1 MTSLTVIHGALP
13 AARRQRGARAF
24 GARTPAVEMFRHRR
38 AWRVGPGHFH
48 VISRDGRTRYR
59 VLATADGEAACTC
72 TAGRFGGACWH
83 QCVVL
88 RRVVREGVA

>member
-1 MTSLTVIHGALP
+1 MTSLTVIHGGRP
-13 AARRQRGARAF
+13 ARRQRGARTF
-24 GARTPAVEMFRHRR
+24 DARTPAVEMLRRRR
-38 AWRVGPGHFH
+38 AWKVGAGHFH

-59 VLATADGEAACTC
+59 VLATPDGVTACTC

-88 RRVVREGVA
+88 RRVVREGVR